1 MDFHTDKYTRDAATN
16 SLLSNDHDGLAAYK
30 ARKNQSRKLDEVCDD
45 INSLKEDLA
54 LIKDAI
60 QVILKNR

>member
-1 MDFHTDKYTRDAATN
+1 MDFNTDKYTRDKATN
-16 SLLSNDHDGLAAYK
+16 SLLSNDAEGLAAYK